1 MKARKERVYATART
15 NDHISNTPGDQRA
28 CRCWAE
34 RHTNC
39 RGSRMFSVDRTQVAT
54 TIAKART
61 RRLNVPNGSSG
72 HWSVEYLSQAITGD
86 HPPPAHASPR
96 LGTQHPFSCTQD
108 GCLLARSASA
118 ESSTHSDAAQTGGAD
133 APLSTS

>member
-39 RGSRMFSVDRTQVAT
+39 SGSRMFSVDRTQVAT
-54 TIAKART
+54 TIAKTRT
-61 RRLNVPNGSSG
+61 RRLNVASGTSG
-72 HWSVEYLSQAITGD
+72 HWPLEHLSHAITRD
-86 HPPPAHASPR
+86 NPPPAHASPS
-96 LGTQHPFSCTQD
+96 LTTKHP
-108 GCLLARSASA
+108 
-118 ESSTHSDAAQTGGAD
+118 ST
-133 APLSTS
+133 